1 MGSKIQDETELI
13 ISVVKKYY
21 EMGMTQDQISSEE
34 FISKSTV
41 SRLLKKA
48 VESGIVSFQL
58 NSPLNSIVDI
68 KKGFKEEFDFDNV
81 HLAPTFTD
89 NPETKLRDTCRIV
102 AKDLCDIIRPDDTLG
117 VGWGSHIEQ
126 LANIFSS
133 EIVLKRKC
141 SKVVLLNGSV
151 ASNTNSTKS
160 SYIVRELADFFSADG
175 YIMPVPLIVDNE
187 ETAGRIRNDSHISYV
202 FDYGREARIA
212 VFSIGDTSLESV
224 LRTRG
229 AYTDEDY
236 DIVLSKGA
244 VGNILGHCY
253 KFSGIPVKSSVN
265 GRIIGITLD
274 ELKNKEYRIGIGIGV
289 QKAKAIIGALR
300 SRIINHLY
308 TDSDTAKEVLRIY
321 RSVR

>member
-1 MGSKIQDETELI
+1 MGNKIQDETELI

-21 EMGMTQDQISSEE
+21 EMGMTQDQISNEE

-68 KKGFKEEFDFDNV
+68 QKGFKEEFGFDNIHV
-81 HLAPTFTD
+81 APTFTD

-141 SKVVLLNGSV
+141 SKVVLLNGSI
-151 ASNTNSTKS
+151 ASNANSTRS
-160 SYIVRELADFFSADG
+160 SYIVREFAEFFSADG
-175 YIMPVPLIVDNE
+175 YIMPVPLIVDKE
-187 ETAGRIRNDSHISYV
+187 ETAELIRNDSHISYV

-212 VFSIGDTSLESV
+212 VFSIGDASSQSV

-229 AYTDEDY
+229 AYTEEEY
-236 DIVLSKGA
+236 EMVLSKGA
-244 VGNILGHCY
+244 IGDILGYCY
-253 KFSGIPVKSSVN
+253 KFSGVPVTSPIN
-265 GRIIGITLD
+265 RRIIGITLD
-274 ELKNKEYRIGIGIGV
+274 ELKNKEYRIGIAIGV
-289 QKAKAIIGALR
+289 RKAKAIIGALR

-308 TDSDTAKEVLRIY
+308 TDSDTAKEVLRIF
-321 RSVR
+321 RSVK